1 MNKSSA
7 SFNPVLT
14 TLFNGYFQDPAGF
27 VGTRLAPLFRTAEA
41 SSTYPVFGKENY
53 VNMPVLRQRAP
64 STPFQR
70 SGLALSA
77 DQYAVKQY
85 GHETPVADE
94 WRKKYARQ
102 IDADRAAISRN
113 AATILYNHELR
124 VKALFTSNAIASATP
139 GTKWD
144 AANSD
149 PIGDVKAAVAVI
161 ELASGLRPN
170 TISIPRAVADKLSL
184 NAKIRAVFPQYNG
197 PITVDMLRTAFE
209 IENLVIAGG
218 KHNTANEGQAVA
230 IDYLW
235 GDDVILAV
243 AGAGQDLESPSAAR
257 TFLWDVA
264 GESGG
269 GDTGSFVETYR
280 DDSIKSDVHRSQHS
294 TDEKL
299 CGASLAYRL
308 RDTLT

>member
-27 VGTRLAPLFRTAEA
+27 VGVRLAPIFRTAEP
-41 SSTYPVFGKENY
+41 SSTYPVFGKENFL
-53 VNMPVLRQRAP
+53 NMPVLKQRAP
-64 STPFQR
+64 GTPYQR
-70 SGLALSA
+70 SGIALSA

-85 GHETPVADE
+85 GHETPVPDE

-102 IDADRAAISRN
+102 IDADRAAINRN
-113 AATILYNHELR
+113 ASTILYNHELR
-124 VKALFTSNAIASATP
+124 VKALFTSNAISNATP
-139 GTKWD
+139 ATKWD

-149 PIGDVKAAVAVI
+149 PVADVKAAVAVV
-161 ELASGLRPN
+161 ELASGIRPN
-170 TISIPRAVADKLSL
+170 TITIPQAVIDKLAL
-184 NAKIRAVFPQYNG
+184 NAKIRAIYPKYDG
-197 PITVDMLRTAFE
+197 PISAEMIRAAFE
-209 IENLVIAGG
+209 LPTLLIAGG
-218 KHNTANEGQAVA
+218 KHNTANEGQAMS

-235 GDDVILAV
+235 ADDVIISV
-243 AGAGQDLESPSAAR
+243 TNPGQDLEAPNAAR
-257 TFLWDVA
+257 TFLWDVP

-269 GDTGSFVETYR
+269 GEAGSYVETYR
-280 DDSIKSDVHRSQHS
+280 DDNIKSDIQRSQHS